1 MHCIQG
7 SDAHRL
13 TRDLRDKTR
22 MGIGDRATEILL
34 PEASFQALRE
44 VFEGDDFT
52 RTRPSRPVAETPYDH
67 VQAARDQG
75 NTIVQSFHESMSR
88 QGGRLHKVLCDVVAL
103 ANTRGGTVYVG
114 LSAAK
119 KGEPRGVESPPEDA
133 LLLKRE
139 IERHIT
145 PQLDAHVGIVET
157 MGVPILSVSVPSG
170 PDKPYALDQTRI
182 FVREETETTE
192 AVRDEIVSLVLAS
205 QAPAPAPVE
214 TPVVD
219 LAATEPAPLP
229 EVELVEMSASQ
240 PGPPVSEESS
250 LPVPAIGVEIVS
262 MDERKGTKYFSIR
275 DMRNGNM
282 VQNVTPSSARKLWS
296 YAINQAAT
304 NPVDPTGVT
313 WSGSFGLWQVAK
325 RAKRMRYDL
334 VLREP
339 DGRMRVFY
347 GVTSDGM
354 SGPWVQFL
362 QEEDRA

>member
-1 MHCIQG
+1 V
-7 SDAHRL
+7 D
-13 TRDLRDKTR
+13 
-22 MGIGDRATEILL
+22 
-34 PEASFQALRE
+34 
-44 VFEGDDFT
+44 
-52 RTRPSRPVAETPYDH
+52 
-67 VQAARDQG
+67 
-75 NTIVQSFHESMSR
+75 
-88 QGGRLHKVLCDVVAL
+88 
-103 ANTRGGTVYVG
+103 
-114 LSAAK
+114 
-119 KGEPRGVESPPEDA
+119 SPPEDA

-145 PQLDAHVGIVET
+145 PQLDAQVGIVET
-157 MGVPILSVSVPSG
+157 MGVSILRVNVPSG

-182 FVREETETTE
+182 YVREETDTTE
-192 AVRDEIVSLVLAS
+192 AVRDEIVNLVLAS
-205 QAPAPAPVE
+205 HPPVSAPAPV
-214 TPVVD
+214 PVELPVAEVVEVE
-219 LAATEPAPLP
+219 LEPAP
-229 EVELVEMSASQ
+229 EVVPDEMPVIEA
-240 PGPPVSEESS
+240 GPPNGDEPS
-250 LPVPAIGVEIVS
+250 LPVPAVGVEIVS

-313 WSGSFGLWQVAK
+313 WSGSYGLWQVAK
-325 RAKRMRYDL
+325 RAKRLRYDL

>member
-1 MHCIQG
+1 
-7 SDAHRL
+7 
-13 TRDLRDKTR
+13 

-34 PEASFQALRE
+34 PEASFEALME

-119 KGEPRGVESPPEDA
+119 KGEPRGVDSPPEDA

-145 PQLDAHVGIVET
+145 PQLDAQVGIVET
-157 MGVPILSVSVPSG
+157 MGVPILHVSVPSG

-205 QAPAPAPVE
+205 HAPASPQPQAPVPVPVESPAEELTAVETTPAPEAEPFE
-214 TPVVD
+214 TPV
-219 LAATEPAPLP
+219 AQGEA
-229 EVELVEMSASQ
+229 
-240 PGPPVSEESS
+240 SEEDMEPS
-250 LPVPAIGVEIVS
+250 LPVPAVGVEIVS

-313 WSGSFGLWQVAK
+313 WSGSYGLWQVAK
-325 RAKRMRYDL
+325 RAKRLRYDL